1 MEAHKTN
8 EQAQPA
14 KEEEEPILIVRPII
28 RPGGFLRQLREDF
41 KENLAAWEETYPALM
56 VVVYSSQILGFLTAL
71 YGAAVGDEFQALT
84 GFLMNYMGFL
94 MYGRMG
100 ITKP

>member
-1 MEAHKTN
+1 MEARKTN
-8 EQAQPA
+8 EQGQPA
-14 KEEEEPILIVRPII
+14 RAEEEQILIVRPII
-28 RPGGFLRQLREDF
+28 RPGGFLRWLVEEF

-56 VVVYSSQILGFLTAL
+56 VIVYSAQILGFLTAL
-71 YGAAVGDEFQALT
+71 YGAAVGDEFQALA

-100 ITKP
+100 VTKP